1 MVVGKRHQE
10 QQDGLE
16 IPHEI
21 RVSLITTRRIKI
33 LRNEVGRV
41 SWRLFWWRL
50 PVARRPVLSL
60 SCLFDFVVPKIEAL
74 GKQLR
79 LSVLPLCFLLGACSS
94 NLEDMPIVTI
104 DAP

>member
-16 IPHEI
+16 VPREI

-33 LRNEVGRV
+33 LRSEVGRV
-41 SWRLFWWRL
+41 SWL
-50 PVARRPVLSL
+50 VATVRRQAARFKPY
-60 SCLFDFVVPKIEAL
+60 CLFDFVVPKNEAL

>member
-16 IPHEI
+16 VPREI

-33 LRNEVGRV
+33 LRSEVGA
-41 SWRLFWWRL
+41 SAGWWRL
-50 PVARRPVLSL
+50 SVARQPVLSL
-60 SCLFDFVVPKIEAL
+60 SCLFDFVVPKNEAL